1 MSERVGR
8 VRDWRRALPGKWS
21 RQRMMEWKQR
31 NRIPELPP
39 GLEPGHPFLPFLC
52 RAGRG
57 YRGGAVCLAGAEA
70 AERGRGRPTDPYFC
84 LGPDSG
90 VIICADPPRS
100 LPPSALLGH
109 CCAAPRVPRSLG
121 HPLFH
126 GDWPWAPIVLRGGR
140 EPAGP
145 LSWDPAGCRTPCE
158 TPCERPP
165 GRTQMAGLGR
175 GQQRDS
181 VPAMPLLRVLLLHV
195 DRHFYK
201 FV

>member
-31 NRIPELPP
+31 NRIPELPLPP

-57 YRGGAVCLAGAEA
+57 YRAVCLRRCLAGAEA

-100 LPPSALLGH
+100 LPPSVRAAGALLRR
-109 CCAAPRVPRSLG
+109 APSPSLARTSFVPRRLA
-121 HPLFH
+121 L
-126 GDWPWAPIVLRGGR
+126 
-140 EPAGP
+140 
-145 LSWDPAGCRTPCE
+145 DPDRSARRPGACRTPFVGPCRLQDPLRDPLRE
-158 TPCERPP
+158 TPWSHAN
-165 GRTQMAGLGR
+165 GGLRTRTA
-175 GQQRDS
+175 
-181 VPAMPLLRVLLLHV
+181 A
-195 DRHFYK
+195 
-201 FV
+201 